1 MKALDLL
8 TENEAHRLIGQKV
21 IDVRGKKVG
30 TLQRIWPDPSTYHP
44 EFAGI
49 RTGWLFPSTHVVP
62 ARDIRFDAESE
73 LIRLERPSDLV
84 KKAPHANPK
93 AELAQVEKEEIDAYY
108 GYFVP
113 LRRISDIREIRP
125 EDAPGAPGP
134 PKLTAT
140 PDELLLR
147 VGDDGNR
154 R

>member
-84 KKAPHANPK
+84 KKALHANPK

-125 EDAPGAPGP
+125 EDALGAPGP
-134 PKLTAT
+134 PKSTGT
-140 PDELLLR
+140 PDELLH